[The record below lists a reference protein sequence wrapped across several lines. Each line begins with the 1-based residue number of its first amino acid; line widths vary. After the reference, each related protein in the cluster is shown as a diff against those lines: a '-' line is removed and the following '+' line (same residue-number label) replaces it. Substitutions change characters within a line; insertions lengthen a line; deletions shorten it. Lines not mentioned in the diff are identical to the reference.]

1 MASRR
6 SGSSSQRT
14 ITTCYPLDSAHSS
27 RRRAARHSNSR
38 PTTTLRPNAN
48 RSISRLSTSRSVS
61 RLGISRSIPNLGA
74 SRSSLRLNT
83 SQSATRPSTSR
94 STPRLNTSQSDT
106 SAITNQGAARPS
118 ASRSTPSLS
127 NDQGDVRPSA
137 SQGNTGLSTSR
148 STTRPRNGGSNT
160 RPSTSHTNAMPKT
173 QGRTALSTLGTSND
187 QQIICAISESR
198 GISPVVGLAFVNLT
212 TSEAVLCQI
221 SDNQTYT
228 RTIHKLWVFDPSE
241 ILFMSTAVQ
250 PSSQLYS
257 TVENHQPRLLPHARI
272 IAIDRKYWSE
282 TSGQEYI
289 QTLAFRQDVE
299 AIKVSLGGNFYAT
312 CCFAAVCYE
321 REPFLVFPT
330 KVFSRCSSILNF
342 SFYFPSPFIP
352 FVSNMSHPKAQ

>member
-1 MASRR
+1 MTSRR

-14 ITTCYPLDSAHSS
+14 ITTYYPLESVNSS
-27 RRRAARHSNSR
+27 RRRVVRQSNLR
-38 PTTTLRPNAN
+38 PTISRSTVRPNTNRSISRLSTN
-48 RSISRLSTSRSVS
+48 RSISRLSTSRS
-61 RLGISRSIPNLGA
+61 
-74 SRSSLRLNT
+74 T
-83 SQSATRPSTSR
+83 TRPNTSR
-94 STPRLNTSQSDT
+94 STPRLNTST
-106 SAITNQGAARPS
+106 SCVTNQGTVRPS
-118 ASRSTPSLS
+118 ASRSTPRIT
-127 NDQGDVRPSA
+127 N
-137 SQGNTGLSTSR
+137 SQGNVRSSSSQSNTGFGTSR
-148 STTRPRNGGSNT
+148 STTRPRNYESNT
-160 RPSTSHTNAMPKT
+160 RPSTSHTNALPKT
-173 QGRTALSTLGTSND
+173 QGRAALSTLGTSND

-257 TVENHQPRLLPHARI
+257 AVENHQPRLLPHARI

-312 CCFAAVCYE
+312 CCFAAVC
-321 REPFLVFPT
+321 
-330 KVFSRCSSILNF
+330 
-342 SFYFPSPFIP
+342 
-352 FVSNMSHPKAQ
+352 Q